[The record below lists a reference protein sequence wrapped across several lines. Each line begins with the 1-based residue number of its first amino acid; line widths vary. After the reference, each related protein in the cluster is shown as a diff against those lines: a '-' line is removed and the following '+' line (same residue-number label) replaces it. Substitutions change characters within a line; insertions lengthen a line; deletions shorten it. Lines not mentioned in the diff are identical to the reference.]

1 VKRRIP
7 LLIVTT
13 LLALSCA
20 STPPER
26 EALPDVEEALDE
38 PAQCSF
44 LVGEPEGVLV
54 QEVTPDS
61 AADGRLIVGDVI
73 ISFDDQPTPDSEA
86 LLTALGEKDAGE
98 MVDIEVLR
106 GDDETRQT
114 ITLGDDGGEP
124 RMGVMIRTQY
134 QSVEAS
140 DVDTEVDPGPY
151 TRPISIAGTIYLF
164 DAGANVWELTDVE
177 VPAETDWVAT
187 TSGLYGIQEEVITD
201 LQTGEEI
208 AYDGFE
214 GWEPIR
220 VIGSA
225 GPDLVLVVTQDVP
238 DDPERVAVGVARFD
252 PLTRQTKWAAPAVD
266 GFGIPISAFG
276 SPEGAAMVIVG
287 VNEGGSE
294 ITGID
299 IWDGDGRPLG
309 LEDLTVL
316 GTPVGW
322 MDEESV
328 LFRTEADVAT
338 LLTVSGGETEEITL
352 ESAISG
358 LPLFPVGDS
367 QSVLSIDSQSLVLED
382 LTRTGDLQVLA
393 ENCSVGRVGE
403 PGWGT

>member
-1 VKRRIP
+1 M
-7 LLIVTT
+7 LIVTT
-13 LLALSCA
+13 LMVLSCA

-26 EALPDVEEALDE
+26 EALPDIEEALDG

-54 QEVTPDS
+54 QEVTPNS
-61 AADGRLIVGDVI
+61 AADGLLVVGDVI

-86 LLTALGEKDAGE
+86 LLAALGEKDAGE
-98 MVDIEVLR
+98 MVEVEVVR
-106 GDDETRQT
+106 GDEETRQT
-114 ITLGDDGGEP
+114 LTLGDDGGEP
-124 RMGVMIRTQY
+124 RIGVMIRTQY

-140 DVDTEVDPGPY
+140 EVDTEVDPGPY
-151 TRPISIAGTIYLF
+151 TRPISIASTIYLF
-164 DAGANVWELTDVE
+164 DAGANVWERTDVD
-177 VPAETDWVAT
+177 VPDELNWVAT
-187 TSGLYGIQEEVITD
+187 TSGLYGIEEEVITD
-201 LQTGEEI
+201 LQNDEEI

-225 GPDLVLVVTQDVP
+225 GPDLVLVVTQEVP

-252 PLTRQTKWAAPAVD
+252 PFTTETRWAQPVVE
-266 GFGIPISAFG
+266 GFGIPITAFG
-276 SPEGAAMVIVG
+276 SPGGEAIVVVG

-299 IWDGDGRPLG
+299 IWDGDGSPRG
-309 LEDLTVL
+309 LEDLISL

-328 LFRTEADVAT
+328 LFRTETDVAT
-338 LLTVSGGETEEITL
+338 DLTVASGDTEEITL
-352 ESAISG
+352 ETAISG

-393 ENCSVGRVGE
+393 ENCSIGRVGE